1 MRNGYMAAC
10 GVICLAASLCPADV
24 VTEETKMR
32 LPNARGILEELN
44 GDAEGRTLLY
54 AGIVTAFREVASD
67 KPKAA
72 VDFYFSDKAKQKWDL
87 DIAPEL
93 DAIALAD
100 FFTAGILLS
109 GPQDKSAGIVG
120 VYNPW
125 WDAILL
131 LKLSPKVKG
140 AEQSPHVEVVDFHLF
155 SGETFREEPVEKDET
170 AIRRVT
176 VVPENDPIS
185 AEVWRVTSAT
195 RKRFEATLPLE
206 GTVTFSRLNKMI
218 VNRDRKREMDRIA
231 VRAGLRLKLTMQLLK
246 NGKAMGHAMLVKK
259 MTRDGNVL
267 QLYSFFK
274 EPGSRDMLR
283 TFSEVPEMF
292 RKDFE
297 VYGYVP
303 TKAAAL
309 YVAVNKK
316 MPRLYVTA
324 TIPADVPKTPAS
336 FEWYDL
342 TQADALLDAWNSRAE
357 KGDSEK
363 EASK

>member
-1 MRNGYMAAC
+1 
-10 GVICLAASLCPADV
+10 
-24 VTEETKMR
+24 MR
-32 LPNARGILEELN
+32 LPDAKGILEELKA
-44 GDAEGRTLLY
+44 DAEGRTLLY
-54 AGIVTAFREVASD
+54 AGIATAFREVASD
-67 KPKAA
+67 KPKDA
-72 VDFYFSDKAKQKWDL
+72 VDFYFSTEAKQLWDSEVS
-87 DIAPEL
+87 PEL
-93 DAIALAD
+93 DAITLAD

-109 GPQDKSAGIVG
+109 GPQDKSSGILG
-120 VYNPW
+120 IYNPW

-131 LKLSPKVKG
+131 LKLSPKESG

-155 SGETFREEPVEKDET
+155 SGETFRGEPVEKDEA

-185 AEVWRVTSAT
+185 AEVWRVASAT
-195 RKRFEATLPLE
+195 RKCFESVLPLE
-206 GTVTFSRLNKMI
+206 GTVTFSKLEKMI
-218 VNRDRKREMDRIA
+218 VGKDRKREMDRIA
-231 VRAGLRLKLTMQLLK
+231 VRAGLRLKLTLQLLK
-246 NGKAMGHAMLVKK
+246 NGKATGHAMLVKK
-259 MTRDGNVL
+259 MARDGNVL

-274 EPGSRDMLR
+274 EPSSRDMLR

-303 TKAAAL
+303 TKAGTL

-324 TIPADVPKTPAS
+324 TIPADVPKTPAG

-342 TQADALLDAWNSRAE
+342 TQADALLAAWNNRAE
-357 KGDSEK
+357 KGKNEK
-363 EASK
+363 EVSK